1 MNLFTDTFSY
11 PFRQSGK
18 YMLLIG
24 AILNVIASICMF
36 ALMAS
41 ARILGLVYR
50 NKEEELNW
58 L

>member
-1 MNLFTDTFSY
+1 
-11 PFRQSGK
+11 
-18 YMLLIG
+18 MLLIG
-24 AILNVIASICMF
+24 AILNVIASICMY